1 MFGFWHASSPRSP
14 SEAIRRA
21 IGQAGLPSSVD
32 SPSQLSVVESPGH
45 YLGRKV
51 MLVRVFDAVR
61 AAQRAL
67 PVACFHDL
75 DSHPSLILWSGHVER
90 DGTVVI
96 ARCPHTVRIVHDTVR
111 PAPF

>member
-1 MFGFWHASSPRSP
+1 MFGFLHASSPRSP
-14 SEAIRRA
+14 SEAICRA
-21 IGQAGLPSSVD
+21 IGHDGLPPVG
-32 SPSQLSVVESPGH
+32 SPMRLSVVESRGR

-51 MLVRVFDAVR
+51 TFVRVFDSAR

-67 PVACFHDL
+67 PVTCFHDL

-96 ARCPHTVRIVHDTVR
+96 VRCPHTVRIVHDTVR